1 MRNVM
6 WPGQKAPV
14 WEEKEVEPTGSFDVE
29 SRLKGVAVDEL
40 TAAVDKQLQLM
51 KHAAEEELKQAA
63 LAVQKH
69 NPKYVQAQKEGKVDY
84 STVPLHVLEDL
95 ARVMQ
100 TGAEKYGRFNWR
112 RDSIEARTYIAA
124 ILRHTIAWA
133 EGQSFDYDSGIHPL
147 AHVMACCALV
157 MDAQH
162 LGKLIDNRLT
172 SESLT
177 PPALRET

>member
-1 MRNVM
+1 M
-6 WPGQKAPV
+6 WPGQKAPM
-14 WEEKEVEPTGSFDVE
+14 WEETRVETTHFDVE
-29 SRLKGVAVDEL
+29 SRLKDVAEMVETL
-40 TAAVDKQLQLM
+40 EEMDKEISQR
-51 KHAAEEELKQAA
+51 
-63 LAVQKH
+63 H

-84 STVPLHVLEDL
+84 STLPLHVLEDL

-124 ILRHTIAWA
+124 IMRHTIAWA
-133 EGQSFDYDSGIHPL
+133 EGQSFDHDSGIHPL

-157 MDAQH
+157 MDAQR

-177 PPALRET
+177 PPALRGEEG